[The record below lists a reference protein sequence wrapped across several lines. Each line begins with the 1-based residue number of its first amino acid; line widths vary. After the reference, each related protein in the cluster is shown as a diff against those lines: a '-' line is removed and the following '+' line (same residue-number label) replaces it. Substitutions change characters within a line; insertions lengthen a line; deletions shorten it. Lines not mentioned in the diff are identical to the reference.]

1 MSDLSAGEQTGP
13 GRPVLIDGA
22 TLTPAGVVG
31 VARDRTRVEVGPTVR
46 ARLDRERAVVDT
58 YVDDQIPAYGVTT
71 GLGARSTVALARED
85 LSAFSARTL
94 RGRANAVGTPLAA
107 HLVRAAMV
115 ARANGIASGHTGASP
130 AVLDSLVGMLN
141 AGVHPVVPESG
152 SIGSSDLC
160 LMAHVG
166 LVVMGEG
173 RAECGG
179 ELLDGATALRRAGQ
193 APLALGPKDGLV
205 LCGASPVA
213 AGTGAL
219 AVGGA
224 AATLTMAQGV
234 AALTLE
240 GFRGNSTPLDPR
252 AQAAR
257 PAPGQ
262 TLAAA
267 ELRALLD
274 GGALTDSRSARRL
287 QDPVSLRCVAPVH
300 GALHAAVT
308 FAATAVD
315 AELNGSGDNP
325 IVDAESAQVLSTG
338 NFHTPVLA
346 LALDTL
352 ALALC
357 QTAALSAAR
366 TGRLMSPALT
376 GLSAN
381 LSPRGLDRSGMAP
394 VVKTAQAL
402 VAEIR
407 HLAAPVSIDSRSGA
421 EGVEDDS
428 TNACLGARR
437 LLPMLDKLRLV
448 LAIEATAAS
457 QAVDLA
463 APATLGRG
471 AAVLHR
477 AVRAVVAP
485 LDDDRALGSELE
497 RVAIEVLA
505 SLDVQADLDA
515 IVRAA
520 DAGPATG
527 LTASS
532 EQHHDE

>member
-1 MSDLSAGEQTGP
+1 MTGQ
-13 GRPVLIDGA
+13 GRPLVVDGA
-22 TLTPAGVVG
+22 TVTPSDVLG
-31 VARDRTRVEVGPTVR
+31 VAHDRVRVEVDAAVR
-46 ARLDRERAVVDT
+46 PRLERERAVVDAH
-58 YVDDQIPAYGVTT
+58 VDGQVPAYGVTT
-71 GLGARSTVALARED
+71 GLGARSGVALARED

-94 RGRANAVGTPLAA
+94 RGRANAVGAPLAT
-107 HLVRAAMV
+107 HVVRAAML
-115 ARANGIASGHTGASP
+115 ARANGIASGCTGASP
-130 AVLDSLVGMLN
+130 AVLESLVSMLN

-173 RAECGG
+173 VAEYEGEVLDGG
-179 ELLDGATALRRAGQ
+179 EALRHAGLV
-193 APLALGPKDGLV
+193 PLVPGPKDGLV
-205 LCGASPVA
+205 LCGASPLA
-213 AGTGAL
+213 AGAGAL
-219 AVGGA
+219 AVAGA
-224 AATLTMAQGV
+224 ATTLTLAQGV

-240 GFRGNSTPLDPR
+240 GFRGSSTPLDLR

-262 TLAAA
+262 ILAAA
-267 ELRALLD
+267 ELRAMLD
-274 GGALTDSRSARRL
+274 GGELTDSRSARRL

-300 GALHAAVT
+300 GALHAAID
-308 FAATAVD
+308 FAAAAVE

-338 NFHTPVLA
+338 NFHTPA
-346 LALDTL
+346 LGLGVDTL

-357 QTAALSAAR
+357 QTAALSTAR
-366 TGRLMSPALT
+366 IQRLMSPALT

-381 LSPRGLDRSGMAP
+381 LTPRGPDRSGMAP

-402 VAEIR
+402 VAEVR

-428 TNACLGARR
+428 TNAFLGARR
-437 LLPMLDKLRLV
+437 LLPMLDKVRLV
-448 LAIEATAAS
+448 LAVEATAAS

-463 APATLGRG
+463 APPTLGRG
-471 AAVLHR
+471 AVVLHR
-477 AVRAVVAP
+477 AVRAVVPP
-485 LDDDRALGSELE
+485 LDDDRPLGPELE
-497 RVAIEVLA
+497 RVALEVLA
-505 SLDVQADLDA
+505 SPDVQEDLSE

-520 DAGPATG
+520 GSGARV
-527 LTASS
+527 
-532 EQHHDE
+532 